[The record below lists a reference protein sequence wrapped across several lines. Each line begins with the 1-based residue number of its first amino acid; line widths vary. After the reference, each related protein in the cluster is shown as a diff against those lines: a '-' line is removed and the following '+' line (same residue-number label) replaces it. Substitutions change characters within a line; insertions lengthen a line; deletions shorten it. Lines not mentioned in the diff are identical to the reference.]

1 MKKFKGSAWNDG
13 KHNSEGKGYGIRI
26 GKKNRDLYFDENWK
40 EIQLSIENDDY
51 FKIKITDGFWRNC
64 TEFRNQLI
72 GQWLIKIGYS
82 HWEKGKPPKFHLIKV
97 KNNNFLL
104 EKI

>member
-26 GKKNRDLYFDENWK
+26 GKKNRDLYFDENWN

-64 TEFRNQLI
+64 TEFSESTYWSMVNH
-72 GQWLIKIGYS
+72 
-82 HWEKGKPPKFHLIKV
+82 HWIFPLPHR
-97 KNNNFLL
+97 
-104 EKI
+104 